1 MGSRELMSVPHSAP
15 KSFGNKTAALPR
27 PFSSGAN
34 RTAGYMYEGPSR
46 TSGYGDMNRFPLN
59 ATAGYLHEYERA
71 PTGAFARPYGT
82 SSFARPSE
90 GFGRPNGTSSFA
102 RPGEGFGRP
111 NGTSSFARPSEGFG
125 RPHGTSTFA
134 REAFGRGQ
142 RTAGY
147 PYGFAHTDAFADFS
161 RLSVN

>member
-1 MGSRELMSVPHSAP
+1 
-15 KSFGNKTAALPR
+15 
-27 PFSSGAN
+27 
-34 RTAGYMYEGPSR
+34 MYEGPSR

-59 ATAGYLHEYERA
+59 ATAGYQHALAR
-71 PTGAFARPYGT
+71 GFARPSEHPYGTSSFAHPYGFARPSEHPYGTSSFAQPDEGFGRPHGTSSFARPHETSSFARPHETSSFARPHGT

-90 GFGRPNGTSSFA
+90 
-102 RPGEGFGRP
+102 
-111 NGTSSFARPSEGFG
+111 
-125 RPHGTSTFA
+125 
-134 REAFGRGQ
+134 AFGQ